1 MRVPLDRAS
10 APQTTPQTTSTEPVA
25 KPQKLA
31 PPPDNFGHSHDH
43 TQHTEA
49 PVAKVATPSLQR
61 DLAGATAQ
69 GFAQTPAAKARTR
82 TSGAAPAAKAFKAPN
97 ASLKKGSTG
106 PHVKT
111 LQDRLQDLGFK
122 PGPVDGVFGPKTEA
136 AVKAFQKSAGEV
148 VDGWVGPKTWSALE
162 KAKPKNAAPS
172 TPSTP
177 ATNTPPKD
185 KFKAPNV
192 TLKEG
197 AKGPHVKTLQ
207 DRLQDLG
214 FKPGPV
220 DGVFGPK
227 TESAVRAFQRDAGEV
242 VDGLVGPK
250 TWAALEKGKE
260 ALKNPDTPM
269 PAGLDK
275 FDKVPPASDYS
286 RVNFR
291 GVNMNKRTVDMIH
304 RAETIM
310 EKKHGHKG
318 FQFSFSQGSYNAGG
332 VSASAGTHDGGGAL
346 DIRTSIHSRPVVDD
360 MVRSLRQAGF
370 AAWSRGRGF
379 DSFSPHIHAIAI
391 GDRDLSR
398 SARSQVSEY
407 GWGGDGLVGSRPDPD
422 RGLGRPIP
430 TWAKRY
436 I

>member
-97 ASLKKGSTG
+97 ASLKKGST
-106 PHVKT
+106 
-111 LQDRLQDLGFK
+111 
-122 PGPVDGVFGPKTEA
+122 
-136 AVKAFQKSAGEV
+136 
-148 VDGWVGPKTWSALE
+148 
-162 KAKPKNAAPS
+162 
-172 TPSTP
+172 
-177 ATNTPPKD
+177 
-185 KFKAPNV
+185 
-192 TLKEG
+192 
-197 AKGPHVKTLQ
+197 GPHVKTLQ